1 MSQMNTQN
9 KSFNLKPCLI
19 CGEVGVTFIEEF
31 GILPRITSDCRP
43 YKGGGKLGVCKN
55 CSAVQK
61 IPDESWFGEI
71 SQIYQDYSAYEVG
84 NGSEQLV
91 VDEMTGIPRR
101 RSEIISERI
110 EQLNILPDVAMALDV
125 GCGHGVTLDA
135 LSNKFPNWRLF
146 GHELDSSKE
155 QHLLKIRNFTK
166 LFTCELLSIKGEFNF
181 ISMIHSL
188 EHFSNPFET
197 LCAIR
202 NRLSQ
207 KGVLFIEVC
216 NVEENPF
223 DILVADHL
231 THFSAQSLGILL
243 ERAGYRVLRIEKDWV
258 KKELSAIAIQE
269 SRLDNQFLENS
280 AYSENAYEKVHEDIS
295 WLHRLVK
302 NAENI
307 SKNSDNFGIFGTS
320 IAGTWL
326 ASVLKDRV
334 KFFVDEDLSRIGK
347 DYMGLPILSPQ
358 SVPAGSDVFL
368 ALAPILTEIIK
379 EKLFYLE
386 GKINF
391 HLTSH

>member
-1 MSQMNTQN
+1 MNTQN
-9 KSFNLKPCLI
+9 NVLNLQPCLI
-19 CGEVGVTFIEEF
+19 CGEAGVKFIEEF

-43 YKGGGKLGVCKN
+43 YKAGGKLGVCKN

-61 IPDESWFGEI
+61 IPDEIWFGEI
-71 SQIYQDYSAYEVG
+71 SQIYKDYSAYEVG
-84 NGSEQLV
+84 DGSEQLV
-91 VDEMTGIPRR
+91 VDEKTGNPRR

-110 EQLNILPDVAMALDV
+110 ELLNILPDVAMALDV

-166 LFTCELLSIKGEFNF
+166 LFTCELLSIEGEFNF

-197 LCAIR
+197 LCAIK
-202 NRLSQ
+202 NRLNQ

-231 THFSAQSLGILL
+231 THFSPQSLGVLL
-243 ERAGYRVLRIEKDWV
+243 ERAGYRVLRIENNWV

-280 AYSENAYEKVHEDIS
+280 TYSENAYKKVHEDIS

-368 ALAPILTEIIK
+368 ALAPILTGIIK
-379 EKLFYLE
+379 EKLSYLE

-391 HLTSH
+391 HSTSY